1 MISEI
6 VDNEA
11 DKRSITI
18 SIIAASKVNLAL
30 QQNSVPVLR
39 DIVLNNP
46 TDVSYQDLELT
57 VTTSPGFA
65 KPKAWHIT
73 RLAPD
78 TEFSLHDRM
87 IELNPGFLEEVN
99 EAVRGTYNFS
109 LNSRDKVLATASC
122 DVQVLSRNEWGGIQE
137 LPEILAAYVQ
147 PNSPFIQEI
156 LRTAAKVLQ
165 GIGHAPKLDGYQSRN
180 RKKVG
185 EMVNAIW
192 SAVVRQDLAY
202 AEPPASFENT
212 GQKIRLPEEVK
223 RYRLVTCM
231 DSTLLFAGALEQAG
245 FNSLVIFTKGH
256 SFVGVWLED
265 LEFGTSVVEDLQAL
279 RKRVDLKEI
288 LVFETTYVA
297 HRPAISF
304 NQAREEANGKLFDED
319 SFLLLVDI

>member
-1 MISEI
+1 M
-6 VDNEA
+6 
-11 DKRSITI
+11 
-18 SIIAASKVNLAL
+18 L
-30 QQNSVPVLR
+30 
-39 DIVLNNP
+39 
-46 TDVSYQDLELT
+46 
-57 VTTSPGFA
+57 
-65 KPKAWHIT
+65 
-73 RLAPD
+73 
-78 TEFSLHDRM
+78 
-87 IELNPGFLEEVN
+87 ELNPGFLEEVN
-99 EAVRGTYNFS
+99 EAVRGTYDFS
-109 LNSRDKVLATASC
+109 LNSGDEVLATLSC

-165 GIGHAPKLDGYQSRN
+165 GTGRNPKLDGYQSRS

-192 SAVVRQDLAY
+192 SAVIRQDLAY
-202 AEPPASFENT
+202 AEPPASFEDA

-223 RYRLVTCM
+223 RHRLVTCM

-245 FNSLVIFTKGH
+245 FNSLIIFTKGH
-256 SFVGVWLED
+256 AFVGVWLED

-297 HRPAISF
+297 HRPAVKF
-304 NQAREEANGKLFDED
+304 TQAREEGQRQA
-319 SFLLLVDI
+319 VR